1 LLSKPYALDTL
12 EYACTASL
20 GVTLIRG
27 DGSSADDMLKQADI
41 AMYQAKAAGRNAF
54 RFYSAYMQDAIQ
66 SRALLEQELHVA
78 AGLNQFV
85 LHYQQQIDG
94 NDAVVGAEALIRWNH
109 PTRGTVVPDQFIPF
123 AEETGL
129 ITEIGTWVIENACA
143 QLNRWARDSHMAHL
157 TLSLNVSAHQFRQAT
172 FVSTVLQAMHRHA
185 VNPARLMLEI
195 TESVMLDNID
205 ASITKMDE
213 LVAAGVRFALDDF
226 GTGHSSL
233 SYLTRLPISQL
244 KIAQP
249 FIDNI
254 GTNASDAVV
263 IQTIVGM
270 AKNLGLE
277 VIAEGV
283 ETQSQRDYLAAH
295 GCQLCQGFLFSRPLP
310 VAEFHASLAERAT
323 SPWAN

>member
-1 LLSKPYALDTL
+1 
-12 EYACTASL
+12 
-20 GVTLIRG
+20 
-27 DGSSADDMLKQADI
+27 
-41 AMYQAKAAGRNAF
+41 
-54 RFYSAYMQDAIQ
+54 
-66 SRALLEQELHVA
+66 
-78 AGLNQFV
+78 
-85 LHYQQQIDG
+85 
-94 NDAVVGAEALIRWNH
+94 
-109 PTRGTVVPDQFIPF
+109 
-123 AEETGL
+123 
-129 ITEIGTWVIENACA
+129 
-143 QLNRWARDSHMAHL
+143 L
-157 TLSLNVSAHQFRQAT
+157 TLSLNVSAHQFKQAS
-172 FVSTVLQAMHRHA
+172 FVETVRLAMHRHG

-195 TESVMLDNID
+195 TESVMLDNVD

-213 LVAAGVRFALDDF
+213 LVRAGVRFALDDF

-283 ETQSQRDYLAAH
+283 ETQAQREYLAAH

-310 VAEFHASLAERAT
+310 AAEFHASLAPSAMLT
-323 SPWAN
+323 